1 MPTLICLLL
10 LLLQYSTQTTA
21 KVDKL
26 GLALMLAVEQN
37 KLSDVTKILDNG
49 GNPSTVNRYS
59 ISILHT
65 AVSQGNV
72 DMVKILIDR
81 NASINYPLDSRAGH
95 RSGETPLHFAA
106 ADNQEDVATLLLHAG
121 ADPTLMT
128 EGGMTALHLAAGL
141 GNVQFIRQLYPF
153 ITEKEVVNMA
163 GDNKYGSQPIHLAAT
178 SNHPETLKLLLEL
191 GASAT
196 TMNKRGSYPLH
207 GAAMVGDVEA
217 ALLLINAGANK
228 NALNAE
234 GLTPLQIAEKRVL
247 TTDDEVLIKNIAE
260 LRLLLSDADGGDG
273 GNANDL

>member
-10 LLLQYSTQTTA
+10 LLQYLTQTTA

-153 ITEKEVVNMA
+153 ITVSGVNMA

-234 GLTPLQIAEKRVL
+234 GLTALQIAEKRVL

-273 GNANDL
+273 GNANVL

>member
-10 LLLQYSTQTTA
+10 LLQYLTQTTTA

-141 GNVQFIRQLYPF
+141 GNMQFIRQLYPF
-153 ITEKEVVNMA
+153 ITEKEVYMA

-234 GLTPLQIAEKRVL
+234 GLTALQIAEKRVL

-260 LRLLLSDADGGDG
+260 LRLLLSDVDGGDG